1 MKRLKN
7 STQIILFVFG
17 QDFFSLLVYV
27 SGNPVGTPLAW
38 SYLRA
43 NWPYLVDRL
52 VLIDLSL
59 QVYVY
64 GNLVGTPL
72 AWSYLLANWPY
83 LVDRLVLIYL
93 SLRVYV
99 GSPVRTLWHGP
110 TFALTGPT
118 FWTGWF

>member
-1 MKRLKN
+1 M
-7 STQIILFVFG
+7 FM
-17 QDFFSLLVYV
+17 
-27 SGNPVGTPLAW
+27 GTWWGLPW
-38 SYLRA
+38 HLRA

-52 VLIDLSL
+52 VLIDLRL
-59 QVYVY
+59 LVYVY

-99 GSPVRTLWHGP
+99 GKPVRTPWHSPTFVPIGP
-110 TFALTGPT
+110 TL
-118 FWTGWF
+118 WTSWF